1 MLQSAVV
8 GLYGFSG
15 SGKSHSL
22 SQLSQAHPEWRC
34 LEGSEVIETVLSEK
48 GLTFEEFA
56 LMDKGAKAATRNAAT
71 ETIQAFCGVTIVTG
85 HCSFPAHSAST
96 ETNTATTTFDDVF
109 TAGDGETYNVIYYL
123 DTAPSV
129 IFQRRNGDNI
139 SAKRTRPS
147 FPVDVIESW
156 IEHEKAI
163 LKEHCI
169 RYGIHFEVVK
179 NLSQVAAA
187 MIEQVIQPLVKACEE
202 NFKAALR
209 CAVEAVPSA
218 DVYLLLDGDRI
229 LCAEDTGKLFFDCI
243 FDNNPLD
250 KQKQIFQRYPEYT
263 FQAFLEVAM
272 LYEQVVSNAD
282 YGAAWHDGISV
293 ARLESLSQELHTGS
307 INFALDCCQT
317 STAASVLATQT
328 RRSDISG
335 PALQSNHREVGR
347 FLADRLLD
355 EFPESLVQKA
365 DFAHVQGTT
374 FQGNVTGGQH
384 VLIVPLMRGG
394 EPMSRG
400 VHDRFPSAS
409 VFHFWNE
416 QENL

>member
-1 MLQSAVV
+1 
-8 GLYGFSG
+8 
-15 SGKSHSL
+15 
-22 SQLSQAHPEWRC
+22 
-34 LEGSEVIETVLSEK
+34 
-48 GLTFEEFA
+48 
-56 LMDKGAKAATRNAAT
+56 MDKGAKAATRNAAT

-202 NFKAALR
+202 TFKAALR
-209 CAVEAVPSA
+209 CAVEAIPSA

-229 LCAEDTGKLFFDCI
+229 PISIRMFVTA
-243 FDNNPLD
+243 
-250 KQKQIFQRYPEYT
+250 R
-263 FQAFLEVAM
+263 
-272 LYEQVVSNAD
+272 VS
-282 YGAAWHDGISV
+282 W
-293 ARLESLSQELHTGS
+293 
-307 INFALDCCQT
+307 
-317 STAASVLATQT
+317 
-328 RRSDISG
+328 
-335 PALQSNHREVGR
+335 
-347 FLADRLLD
+347 
-355 EFPESLVQKA
+355 
-365 DFAHVQGTT
+365 
-374 FQGNVTGGQH
+374 
-384 VLIVPLMRGG
+384 
-394 EPMSRG
+394 
-400 VHDRFPSAS
+400 
-409 VFHFWNE
+409 
-416 QENL
+416 

>member
-1 MLQSAVV
+1 M
-8 GLYGFSG
+8 F
-15 SGKSHSL
+15 
-22 SQLSQAHPEWRC
+22 QLSDRSYVVLDDRC
-34 LEGSEVIETVLSEK
+34 NRSMKPFLRDAVATGTSHRLYQLHLSER
-48 GLTFEEFA
+48 
-56 LMDKGAKAATRNAAT
+56 M
-71 ETIQAFCGVTIVTG
+71 
-85 HCSFPAHSAST
+85 AST
-96 ETNTATTTFDDVF
+96 HV
-109 TAGDGETYNVIYYL
+109 
-123 DTAPSV
+123 
-129 IFQRRNGDNI
+129 
-139 SAKRTRPS
+139 
-147 FPVDVIESW
+147 
-156 IEHEKAI
+156 
-163 LKEHCI
+163 
-169 RYGIHFEVVK
+169 
-179 NLSQVAAA
+179 
-187 MIEQVIQPLVKACEE
+187 
-202 NFKAALR
+202 
-209 CAVEAVPSA
+209 
-218 DVYLLLDGDRI
+218 
-229 LCAEDTGKLFFDCI
+229 
-243 FDNNPLD
+243 
-250 KQKQIFQRYPEYT
+250 
-263 FQAFLEVAM
+263 
-272 LYEQVVSNAD
+272 
-282 YGAAWHDGISV
+282 GAAWHDGISV

-416 QENL
+416 QENLSDLSDLLLSKKRSAV